1 MLGEHGGGVKALHIP
16 PQADMVV
23 ALRDLFLGEEVEGM
37 RLRTP
42 VAARHKFFLRDLPGG
57 AYPRFY
63 GAPAGVTLRPV
74 LAGAAATSEKL
85 GVNVIVFS
93 FYYWTRHLLR

>member
-1 MLGEHGGGVKALHIP
+1 MLGEHGGGVKALHIL
-16 PQADMVV
+16 PQDDMVV

-74 LAGAAATSEKL
+74 LAGAAATPEKL
-85 GVNVIVFS
+85 GGKCNC
-93 FYYWTRHLLR
+93 FYYWTRHLLG